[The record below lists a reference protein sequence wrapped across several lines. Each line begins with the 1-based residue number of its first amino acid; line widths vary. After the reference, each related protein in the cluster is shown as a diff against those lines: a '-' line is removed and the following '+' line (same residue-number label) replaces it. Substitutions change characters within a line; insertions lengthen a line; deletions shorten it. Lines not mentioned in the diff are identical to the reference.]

1 MPLSRRGLV
10 QSGAAIGLLAKPMA
24 ARAAQA
30 VMAPAGGW
38 PRTKIANL
46 HALKPNEPVAFS
58 YPDAASP
65 AMLVKL
71 GHAAYEGAGPDR
83 DVVAYSSICTHM
95 GCPVAFVDGRFVCP
109 CHYSEFDPA
118 KNGQVYQ
125 GLAADYLPQIHLS
138 IDTASGDI
146 YAERMSGLI
155 WGRDHDLAQQ
165 G

>member
-1 MPLSRRGLV
+1 MSLSRRGLV
-10 QSGAAIGLLAKPMA
+10 QSGVAVGLLAKPVA

-30 VMAPAGGW
+30 IAAPTGGW
-38 PRTKIANL
+38 PRTKVANL

-65 AMLVKL
+65 ATLVKL
-71 GHAAYEGAGPDR
+71 GHAAYEGAGPDH
-83 DVVAYSSICTHM
+83 DVVAFSAICTHM
-95 GCPVAFVDGRFVCP
+95 GCPVSFEGDRFVCP
-109 CHYSEFDPA
+109 CHYSMYDPA

-125 GLAADYLPQIHLS
+125 GLAADYLPQIHLA
-138 IDTASGDI
+138 IDATSGDI

-155 WGRDHDLAQQ
+155 WGRDRDLAQQ